1 MEGLFQLLVHMV
13 HFVLYLHVCV
23 CRFDRNI
30 GGQEIQLRLRDHLA
44 KLFNDQKKTTS
55 DVTQN
60 QRAMA
65 KLYKE
70 AGRLKQVLSANT
82 DHYAQV
88 ESLLDDEDF
97 KAKVTRAELE
107 EMCVDIF
114 DRIGAVVEDALKSSE
129 VTMVRVDSHE
139 KLSFVVHLALQIASH
154 FPVVILLINNAQFG

>member
-1 MEGLFQLLVHMV
+1 M
-13 HFVLYLHVCV
+13 
-23 CRFDRNI
+23 
-30 GGQEIQLRLRDHLA
+30 A

-129 VTMVRVDSHE
+129 VTMVRVDFYE
-139 KLSFVVHLALQIASH
+139 KFKRASH
-154 FPVVILLINNAQFG
+154 FPVVILLINNASLNYVHFSNLG

>member
-1 MEGLFQLLVHMV
+1 MV

-23 CRFDRNI
+23 YRFDRNI

-129 VTMVRVDSHE
+129 VTMVRVDFYE
-139 KLSFVVHLALQIASH
+139 KLSFVHSALRVTSH
-154 FPVVILLINNAQFG
+154 FILANLNYVHVAHCSLRYIIFLI